1 MSMGLT
7 DELREFAALFKGMW
21 TNSTDSVLTVLAG
34 DVPPAFDSIRV
45 TVRIKG
51 IADRI
56 DAEHERQMATSRCD
70 MGDEPSVA
78 IAEEYGKLCDDNAKL
93 RELCKDMWRDFNHDY
108 MCSWE
113 GSCKNPLCKYNGEC
127 SYENRMR
134 ELGVEGS

>member
-21 TNSTDSVLTVLAG
+21 TNSTGSVLAVSAAGVLPSH
-34 DVPPAFDSIRV
+34 DFIRV
-45 TVRIKG
+45 TLRIKG

-70 MGDEPSVA
+70 MGDEPSVV